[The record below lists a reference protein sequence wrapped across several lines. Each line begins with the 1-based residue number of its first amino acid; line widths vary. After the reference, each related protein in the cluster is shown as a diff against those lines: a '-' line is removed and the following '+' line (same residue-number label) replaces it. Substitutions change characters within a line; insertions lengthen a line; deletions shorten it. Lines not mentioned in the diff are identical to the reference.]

1 MRKLHSRSS
10 GGRRPLPEPSIT
22 SHILVATRG
31 SDGVSPEIRVAR
43 ALVERHRSM
52 VDVVS
57 VVSPMIP
64 PPLITDVGLTKPV
77 APTEP
82 LPPELAERRQRIRQE
97 LGRAG
102 CSGWNATVV
111 GGWPADE
118 IPAMAERLGATLIV
132 MGIGRHA
139 PIDRLIGSETAL
151 QIIHTTSIPILAVA
165 RDVDEFPRHAL
176 AALDFSEQSQVA
188 ARQVAEL
195 LGRDG
200 ALMLAHVRSD
210 LAAVVDPGLP
220 VDLYA
225 TGVQQRL
232 DDLERR
238 IKERTGGPR
247 TIERVVRHGDAV
259 SEILHVANVTGVDLI
274 AVGAQPH
281 SRAHRL
287 ILGSVAAKLLR
298 AARCSVL
305 VIPEKAERARRA
317 RQTPTAAEA
326 VLPPPKRAREPVP

>member
-1 MRKLHSRSS
+1 MRTLHSRSS

-43 ALVERHRSM
+43 SLVTRHRSM

-57 VVSPMIP
+57 VVSPLMP
-64 PPLITDVGLTKPV
+64 PPLITDVGLQKPT

-102 CSGWNATVV
+102 CAGWNATVV
-111 GGWPADE
+111 AGWPADE
-118 IPAMAERLGATLIV
+118 IPALAERLGATLIV

-165 RDVDEFPRHAL
+165 RDVDGFPRHAL
-176 AALDFSEQSQVA
+176 AALDFSEQSEFA

-210 LAAVVDPGLP
+210 LAAVIDPGLP

-225 TGVQQRL
+225 AGVQKRL
-232 DDLERR
+232 DELERR
-238 IKERTGGPR
+238 ITEREGGPR

-259 SEILHVANVTGVDLI
+259 TEILHVANVAGVDLI

-305 VIPEKAERARRA
+305 VIPEKAERARRP
-317 RQTPTAAEA
+317 RVTPTAAEA
-326 VLPPPKRAREPVP
+326 ILPPARARESVP

>member
-1 MRKLHSRSS
+1 M
-10 GGRRPLPEPSIT
+10 
-22 SHILVATRG
+22 
-31 SDGVSPEIRVAR
+31 SPELRVAR
-43 ALVERHRSM
+43 SLVERHRSM

-57 VVSPMIP
+57 VVTPVFP
-64 PPLITDVGLTKPV
+64 PPLITDVGLERPAT
-77 APTEP
+77 PTEP

-111 GGWPADE
+111 AGWPADE

-151 QIIHTTSIPILAVA
+151 QVIHTTSIPILAVA
-165 RDVDEFPRHAL
+165 RDVDGFPRHAL
-176 AALDFSEQSQVA
+176 AALDFSEQSEVA

-200 ALMLAHVRSD
+200 ALMLVHVRSD
-210 LAAVVDPGLP
+210 MAAVIDPGLP

-225 TGVQQRL
+225 AGVQQRL
-232 DDLERR
+232 DELEGR
-238 IKERTGGPR
+238 ITARNGGPR

-259 SEILHVANVTGVDLI
+259 SEILHVANVGGVDLI

-305 VIPEKAERARRA
+305 VIPEKAERARRT
-317 RQTPTAAEA
+317 RSTPTASEA
-326 VLPPPKRAREPVP
+326 VLPPPTRAGEPVP

>member
-1 MRKLHSRSS
+1 MRKLHSRSP

-31 SDGVSPEIRVAR
+31 SDGVSPELRVAR
-43 ALVERHRSM
+43 SLVERHRSM

-57 VVSPMIP
+57 VVTPVFP
-64 PPLITDVGLTKPV
+64 PPLITDVGLERPAT
-77 APTEP
+77 PTEP

-111 GGWPADE
+111 AGWPADE

-151 QIIHTTSIPILAVA
+151 QVIHTTSIPILAVA
-165 RDVDEFPRHAL
+165 RDVDGFPRHAL
-176 AALDFSEQSQVA
+176 AALDFSEQSEVA

-200 ALMLAHVRSD
+200 ALMLVHVRSD
-210 LAAVVDPGLP
+210 MAAVIDPGLP

-225 TGVQQRL
+225 AGVQQRL
-232 DDLERR
+232 DELEGR
-238 IKERTGGPR
+238 ITARNGGPR

-259 SEILHVANVTGVDLI
+259 SEILHVANVGGVDLI

-305 VIPEKAERARRA
+305 VIPEKAERARRT
-317 RQTPTAAEA
+317 RSTPTASEA
-326 VLPPPKRAREPVP
+326 VLPPPTRAGEPVP